1 MRSSRHRSGGPQ
13 ERRQGTGQSSA
24 PLNTGLLPLPLQAQ
38 ASAKIVGLANA
49 GGDTTNSIKQA
60 AEFGT

>member
-1 MRSSRHRSGGPQ
+1 
-13 ERRQGTGQSSA
+13 
-24 PLNTGLLPLPLQAQ
+24 LPLPLQAQ